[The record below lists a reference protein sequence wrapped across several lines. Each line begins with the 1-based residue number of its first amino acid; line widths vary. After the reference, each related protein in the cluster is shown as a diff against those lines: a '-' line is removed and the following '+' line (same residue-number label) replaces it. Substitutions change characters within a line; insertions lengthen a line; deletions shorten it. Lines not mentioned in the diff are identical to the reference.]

1 MQLGMLVFL
10 WSQPV
15 MTGGQLMLAAGMTGY
30 MLVGLLFEERDLVRR
45 FGDDYRSYQRQ
56 VPMLIPGWRS

>member
-1 MQLGMLVFL
+1 
-10 WSQPV
+10 
-15 MTGGQLMLAAGMTGY
+15 
-30 MLVGLLFEERDLVRR
+30 VRR